1 MLLRETVMHSSIV
14 GGLLQGS
21 YVGRNNE
28 IDSLMNGDA
37 YRGVGVEE
45 GLLNPT
51 MVRTMD
57 TNAYQFLGDEMVSV
71 HGIGNTGQITAM
83 QPAYIKEGDIK
94 HSALAP
100 RSRQEESKTEE
111 EGEFY
116 VSDLVWGKVRNHPWW
131 PGQIFEPSAASQE
144 AKKHFKSDSYLI
156 AFFGDQSFA
165 WNEVSQIKPYRMYFN
180 QMEKQ
185 SCREA
190 FCHAVDCSLDE
201 VSRRIEFGLCCPC
214 VPEEVQYK
222 LKSQIVVN
230 AGIQPGSSHRDGG
243 DQLSTVDS
251 FRPGVFLQHLKSIA
265 SSPCCVDDRMGY
277 VVARS
282 QLLAFSRWKGY
293 YELSAFEEF
302 HGLMESDA
310 GTNVTPGLERTDPFL
325 RGDSGFSPGK
335 KKSSIRDTS
344 FLKGNDCEDETDRWV
359 NFLRSDNNS
368 KESDLSEL
376 GPSYTCVSTEVQYKS
391 ESQIVVCSGFK
402 AESNQRDDSEKLSAM
417 ASFRPLVLLQ
427 YLKSLALSPR
437 GITDRLGFLAARYQ
451 LLEFSHW
458 KGNYELPATYKEFQ
472 GLLRFDAGSNIA
484 PGVEGRSAPPFLTG
498 DSCVPSGKEK
508 PTMGDGSSRKR
519 RRLSK
524 NMKGIR
530 GKEELVHG
538 NISSIPDVVKVE
550 TDDMIDS
557 ICSDTN
563 NNLNES
569 SLILSELKPKRIEE
583 LFPTLDN
590 VFLKLSIAAK
600 DPTNGYAILAPLTE
614 FFSGLRDFTSSE
626 NSSEH
631 RGGGET
637 LVRECHGVG
646 PSNDG
651 TTESSV
657 VDGVEDSYWT
667 NRIIQGNPEQ
677 LVFCTPAAQYE
688 KNDPVSLVDGQL
700 NLEEHVLFDT
710 ETQYEKIS
718 RDDLHRDADG
728 EAEEDYPT
736 ALILTFKSLEC
747 VPSAAYLNEMLGQF
761 GPIDEYQTEATHKTK
776 RAKVVFRRRCDAESA
791 FNGAGTFSY
800 FGDSLIGYRLDYA
813 PRLRKVP
820 SSNRGRKKA
829 AIKQ

>member
-1 MLLRETVMHSSIV
+1 MPSSIV

-28 IDSLMNGDA
+28 IDSLMYGDV
-37 YRGVGVEE
+37 YRGVGAEE
-45 GLLNPT
+45 EFLDPT
-51 MVRTMD
+51 VVRTINS
-57 TNAYQFLGDEMVSV
+57 NADQFLGDEMISV
-71 HGIGNTGQITAM
+71 HGIGNTGQFTAA
-83 QPAYIKEGDIK
+83 QPAYIKEKDVK
-94 HSALAP
+94 HFALAP

-144 AKKHFKSDSYLI
+144 ATEYFKSDSYLI
-156 AFFGDQSFA
+156 AFFGDQTFA
-165 WNEVSQIKPYRMYFN
+165 WNEVSRIKPFRMYFN

-201 VSRRIEFGLCCPC
+201 VSRRIELGLCCPC
-214 VPEEVQYK
+214 VPEEVKYK
-222 LKSQIVVN
+222 FKSQIVVN
-230 AGIQPGSSHRDGG
+230 AGIRLGSSHRDGG
-243 DQLSTVDS
+243 DQLSTVAS

-265 SSPCCVDDRMGY
+265 SSPCCVADRLGY

-293 YELSAFEEF
+293 YELTTFVEF

-310 GTNVTPGLERTDPFL
+310 GTSLMPSLERAGQFL
-325 RGDSGFSPGK
+325 RGESGFSPGEE
-335 KKSSIRDTS
+335 KSSIRDTS
-344 FLKGNDCEDETDRWV
+344 FLKGNDREGETDRWV
-359 NFLRSDNNS
+359 NFLCSDNNS
-368 KESDLSEL
+368 KESGLSEL
-376 GPSYTCVSTEVQYKS
+376 RPSFTCVSTEVQYKS
-391 ESQIVVCSGFK
+391 ESQIAVCSGFK
-402 AESNQRDDSEKLSAM
+402 AESSQRDDSEQLSAM

-437 GITDRLGFLAARYQ
+437 GVTDRLGFLAARYQ

-458 KGNYELPATYKEFQ
+458 KGNYEPPATYKEFH
-472 GLLRFDAGSNIA
+472 GLLGFDAGSNIA
-484 PGVEGRSAPPFLTG
+484 LRLEGTSAPPFLTG

-508 PTMGDGSSRKR
+508 PTMGDRSSRKR

-524 NMKGIR
+524 NTKGIR

-538 NISSIPDVVKVE
+538 NISSLPDVVKVE

-563 NNLNES
+563 NNLNERG
-569 SLILSELKPKRIEE
+569 LILSELKPKRIEE

-590 VFLKLSIAAK
+590 VLLKLSIAAK
-600 DPTNGYAILAPLTE
+600 DPTNGYTILAPLTE
-614 FFSGLRDFTSSE
+614 FFSSLRDFTSSE
-626 NSSEH
+626 NNSEL
-631 RGGGET
+631 RGDGGI
-637 LVRECHGVG
+637 LVRECHGVA

-667 NRIIQGNPEQ
+667 NRIVQGNPEQ

-688 KNDPVSLVDGQL
+688 KNVPVTLVDGQL

-710 ETQYEKIS
+710 ETQYEMIS
-718 RDDLHRDADG
+718 RDDLQRDADG

-736 ALILTFKSLEC
+736 ALILTFKSPEC
-747 VPSAAYLNEMLGQF
+747 VPSAADLNEMLGQF
-761 GPIDEYQTEATHKTK
+761 GPIDESQTEGTNKTK

-791 FNGAGTFSY
+791 FNGAGTFSF
-800 FGDSLIGYRLDYA
+800 FGASLVGYRLDYA

-820 SSNRGRKKA
+820 SSNRGKKKA